1 MDYHNTYGKKYV
13 VDRTNGDWTPE
24 GGTGG
29 VGNVEYRHMLK
40 ESTIDEIERLLIDRK
55 SAVVELQDDGSVVV
69 KEYSN

>member
-1 MDYHNTYGKKYV
+1 
-13 VDRTNGDWTPE
+13 
-24 GGTGG
+24 
-29 VGNVEYRHMLK
+29 MLK

>member
-13 VDRTNGDWTPE
+13 VDLTNGDWTPE

-29 VGNVEYRHMLK
+29 VGHVEYRHMLK

>member
-29 VGNVEYRHMLK
+29 VGHVEYRHMLK
-40 ESTIDEIERLLIDRK
+40 EL
-55 SAVVELQDDGSVVV
+55 SAC
-69 KEYSN
+69 